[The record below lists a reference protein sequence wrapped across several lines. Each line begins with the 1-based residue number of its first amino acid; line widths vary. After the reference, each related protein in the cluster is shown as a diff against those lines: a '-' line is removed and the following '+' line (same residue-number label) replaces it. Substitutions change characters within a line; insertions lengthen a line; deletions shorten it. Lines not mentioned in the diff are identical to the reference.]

1 MAAKLPPPATAL
13 LSASQPHLKKVQLVG
28 HLAGRRGEQRK
39 VYQHVTGVVHFLL
52 DLDLVTGYVHQ
63 YTKTMH
69 QRLRPNDF
77 VLR

>member
-1 MAAKLPPPATAL
+1 
-13 LSASQPHLKKVQLVG
+13 VQLVS
-28 HLAGRRGEQRK
+28 HLAGRRAEQRK
-39 VYQHVTGVVHFLL
+39 VFQHVTRVVHFLL

-69 QRLRPNDF
+69 QRLRSNDF